1 MSHVRQVGACQPF
14 TPACFKCKRNV
25 TNLRREKERQSY
37 IQANKALKPASI
49 FIFYRS
55 LLPAPDH
62 GLQTFLG
69 DATLKQK
76 CQEGEGWDSCIST
89 TP

>member
-1 MSHVRQVGACQPF
+1 M
-14 TPACFKCKRNV
+14 
-25 TNLRREKERQSY
+25 
-37 IQANKALKPASI
+37 QANKVLKPASI

-55 LLPAPDH
+55 LLPVPDH

-76 CQEGEGWDSCIST
+76 IQEGGGWDSCIAT
-89 TP
+89 TS